1 MWRALRIGLFIGTF
15 LGASACAALPDDG
28 AARGAHGLIDV
39 GRHG

>member
-15 LGASACAALPDDG
+15 LGASACATLPDDG
-28 AARGAHGLIDV
+28 SGRGPYGSVDV